1 MNGYRYVIFYKPDG
15 VLTAFTDLEGRETLK
30 EYIPVP
36 DIYPAGR
43 LDLDSEGLLL
53 LTDDGV
59 LAHRVTDPRYDHPKT
74 YLVQVE
80 GIPQPGQL
88 DRLESGVEIK
98 GRRTR
103 RCQAMVVEDP
113 NLPPRRKPLTPHAE
127 TRWLRI
133 VLREGMKRQVRHM
146 TAAVGLPTL
155 RLVRVAIGPL
165 GLGELQP
172 GDWRY
177 LTPAEVKLLKEMTRT
192 VSTGVKKRPGS
203 PGSGRGSRYRSGA
216 RQPSNR

>member
-1 MNGYRYVIFYKPDG
+1 MSEYHYVVFYKPDG
-15 VLTAFTDLEGRETLK
+15 VLTAFSDLEGRETLK
-30 EYIPVP
+30 AYVPVP

-53 LTDDGV
+53 ITDDGA
-59 LAHRVTDPRYDHPKT
+59 LAHRVTDPYYDHPKS

-80 GIPQPGQL
+80 GIPQPEQL

-103 RCQAMVVEDP
+103 RCQATVVEDP

-165 GLGELQP
+165 ELGELQP

-177 LTPAEVKLLKEMTRT
+177 LTPAEVKLLKEMTQT
-192 VSTGVKKRPGS
+192 VSKGVKKRPGS
-203 PGSGRGSRYRSGA
+203 PGSGRGFRYRSGA